1 MKKILYILFI
11 AFLCFLGACSP
22 HAYSGAHRADKKV
35 KKNYRHSEKGKKEVK
50 KTAHHHLKKTEH
62 DAQKMQ
68 EKLNE
73 QQAASKSK
81 TTKSG
86 RTTVNDGT
94 FDFY

>member
-1 MKKILYILFI
+1 MKKALNIIVVALLF
-11 AFLCFLGACSP
+11 ALGACTS
-22 HAYSGAHRADKKV
+22 HGYSGAHRADKKV

-50 KTAHHHLKKTEH
+50 KTAHNHLKKTEH

-73 QQAASKSK
+73 QNAASKSK
-81 TTKSG
+81 NTKNG